1 MEKYVQ
7 NLINKLDLGLID
19 LKEKEQNVILFSKS
33 AFKLCTLHLNDLRNF
48 ICSYNFHNENEEI
61 HFFKHLKPTIA
72 SKQIL
77 YNQMFK
83 IESHCH
89 KLPKKLKVEFYQSE
103 IEKIQLFFEK
113 KSTLFNYYKTDNILS
128 DQYYFKR
135 KEIDINL
142 HLEQDLFDLDTLFS
156 TFFDLYFNK
165 IKAFEIL
172 LTYLEN
178 QIDHLE
184 NNNLPAHKEVKKYLD
199 WTTSKTD
206 LIELMNA
213 LVAAK
218 AINHGD
224 VEMKKMA
231 AAFEELFQI
240 DLGDFYRSFTELK
253 SRANPVKFL
262 EKLSD
267 ALLFKIDNDL
277 SL

>member
-19 LKEKEQNVILFSKS
+19 LEEKEQNVILFSKS
-33 AFKLCTLHLNDLRNF
+33 AFNLCTSHLNDLRNF
-48 ICSYNFHNENEEI
+48 ICTYNFSNEVEEI
-61 HFFKHLKPTIA
+61 YFFKHLKPTIA

-77 YNQMFK
+77 YNKMYK
-83 IESHCH
+83 IESHCTR
-89 KLPKKLKVEFYQSE
+89 LPRKLKVEFYQNE
-103 IEKIQLFFEK
+103 IDKIQSFFEK
-113 KSTLFNYYKTDNILS
+113 KSTYFNYYKTENILS
-128 DQYYFKR
+128 DQYYFRR

-156 TFFDLYFNK
+156 TFFDIHFNK
-165 IKAFEIL
+165 IRAFEVL

-178 QIDHLE
+178 QIDNLE
-184 NNNLPAHKEVKKYLD
+184 NNNSTQLREIRKHLD

-206 LIELMNA
+206 LVELMNA

-231 AAFEELFQI
+231 DAFQELFQI

-253 SRANPVKFL
+253 SRSNPVKFL
-262 EKLSD
+262 EKLID
-267 ALLFKIDNDL
+267 ALMFKIDNDL